1 MFASF
6 LCILKRQII
15 PNDPFSGFFIP
26 LVYIPDLS
34 EDSGMTSQQSGM
46 LIAIFGIVNTV
57 GRVGCGWIADK
68 TWCDE
73 ILLNCVTVVVGG
85 VLTCFVPYY
94 TTFALMASYCV
105 VFGVATG
112 TVYLT
117 DL

>member
-1 MFASF
+1 
-6 LCILKRQII
+6 
-15 PNDPFSGFFIP
+15 
-26 LVYIPDLS
+26 
-34 EDSGMTSQQSGM
+34 MTSQESGM

-57 GRVGCGWIADK
+57 GRVACGWIADK

-112 TVYLT
+112 IVSFT
-117 DL
+117 DY